1 MSERDFVD
9 KVLNPQSIQDLIDTV
24 PNAKTILENKQPTTV
39 RTQPTVVRK
48 PSAVR
53 RATIINTA
61 PPAHNAP
68 RTTQRSALPRQNAI
82 HVEARRQRL
91 DETRIAKR
99 AAAIKKYDEDMERIN
114 RLADPMRKTRKERL
128 DQLLAEI
135 DKNTEK

>member
-9 KVLNPQSIQDLIDTV
+9 KVLYPQSIQDLIDTV

-39 RTQPTVVRK
+39 RTQPAVVRK
-48 PSAVR
+48 PLAAV
-53 RATIINTA
+53 NK
-61 PPAHNAP
+61 P
-68 RTTQRSALPRQNAI
+68 RSTLYAQRNGDRGSLPLQNAK

-91 DETRIAKR
+91 AETRATKR

-114 RLADPMRKTRKERL
+114 KLVDPMRETRKKRL
-128 DQLLAEI
+128 DQLLAQI